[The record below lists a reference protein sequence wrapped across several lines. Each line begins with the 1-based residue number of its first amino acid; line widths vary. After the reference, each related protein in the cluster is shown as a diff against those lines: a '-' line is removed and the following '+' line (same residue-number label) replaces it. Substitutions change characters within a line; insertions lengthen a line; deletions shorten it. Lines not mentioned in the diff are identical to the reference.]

1 MNRLLSGVFALLGI
15 VSGSVVRAEL
25 PEVFLSQYCYKC
37 HGPEK
42 QKAMRRFDALSSSI
56 RDFQQLEQ
64 WQEIVDQLN
73 LGEMPPQ
80 DEEQPA
86 TKERLTAVKAMTE
99 AIKAARE
106 RFGGSGQH
114 TTLRDL
120 QLPHPEAPRRAL

>member
-1 MNRLLSGVFALLGI
+1 MMNRLRSGVFALLGI

-25 PEVFLSQYCYKC
+25 PEAFLSQYCYKC

-73 LGEMPPQ
+73 LGEVPPQ

-86 TKERLTAVKAMTE
+86 VITE
-99 AIKAARE
+99 
-106 RFGGSGQH
+106 
-114 TTLRDL
+114 
-120 QLPHPEAPRRAL
+120 